1 MQRAP
6 SVWLST
12 ALLSGLLLATT
23 ATSQERRPASPA
35 GRSAIEVGGSY
46 DVQYGYEGG
55 RWIEIRYG
63 RPILRGRDVFGPED
77 WKEVLNDG
85 ADVWRAG
92 ANYSTVLST
101 EIALEI
107 DGVHVAPGEY
117 TVFIELSDEAW
128 TFILSNWPAQTSYDY
143 ENKEA
148 LFGAYYYT
156 ADRDVVRTPMKVEE
170 GDVSFEQLSWQF
182 VDVGEKSAR
191 LLLLWGTKRAWIALQ
206 FTD

>member
-6 SVWLST
+6 WISI
-12 ALLSGLLLATT
+12 APLLALLLATT
-23 ATSQERRPASPA
+23 ATSQDRPASPA
-35 GRSAIEVGGSY
+35 GRSAVEVGGSY

-63 RPILRGRDVFGPED
+63 RPILRGRDVFGPPD
-77 WKEVLNDG
+77 WKEALNDG

-107 DGVHVAPGEY
+107 GGVRVEPGDY
-117 TVFIELSDEAW
+117 TVFIELGDDEW
-128 TFILSNWPAQTSYDY
+128 TFILSRWPAQTSYDY
-143 ENKEA
+143 ENKDA

-156 ADRDVVRTPMKVEE
+156 ADRDVVRTAMKVEE
-170 GDVSFEQLSWQF
+170 ADVSFEQLSWQF
-182 VDVGEKSAR
+182 VDVTDEGGR
-191 LLLLWGTKRAWIALQ
+191 LMLLWGAKRASVELL
-206 FTD
+206 F